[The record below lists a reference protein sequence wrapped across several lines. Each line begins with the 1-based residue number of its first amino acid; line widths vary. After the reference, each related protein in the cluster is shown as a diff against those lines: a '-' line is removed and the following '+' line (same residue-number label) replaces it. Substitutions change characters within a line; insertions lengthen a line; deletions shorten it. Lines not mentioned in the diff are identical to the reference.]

1 LSLENISLDIN
12 FVRSQFPAFKD
23 PLCKNWVFL
32 ENAGGSYVPQTVIEY
47 LNRFMTSTK
56 VQPYAEYDMS
66 KIAGDKMDEAINV
79 FTKMINAK
87 KNEVLIGSST
97 TMNMYVLA
105 NSLKYF
111 LNPGDEIIVTNQDHE
126 ANISPW
132 RRLKEVGAEIKEWKI
147 NKSNGE
153 LEIKDFEKLLSN
165 KTKIVAVTHCSNI
178 VGTINNLKLISDM
191 AHKKG
196 SYVIGD
202 GVSYAP
208 HGFPDVKE
216 LDVDFYAFSLY
227 KTYGPH
233 LALLYGKEEI
243 LKRLPNQ
250 NHEFLDGVI
259 PYTLNPGGPNH
270 EELASLIG
278 ISDYFENLYKHHFNN
293 GEKSI
298 RKKISK
304 LNKLITDHEE
314 KIANPLLDY
323 ISSRNDFR
331 LIGKKKINNKDRAP
345 TISFTVKNKL
355 SRDIS
360 IILNKNSIATRND
373 NFYAWRCLKA
383 LGIDTEDGVVRLSL
397 IHYNSTNDVKK
408 AISALK
414 KI

>member
-1 LSLENISLDIN
+1 
-12 FVRSQFPAFKD
+12 
-23 PLCKNWVFL
+23 
-32 ENAGGSYVPQTVIEY
+32 
-47 LNRFMTSTK
+47 M
-56 VQPYAEYDMS
+56 
-66 KIAGDKMDEAINV
+66 
-79 FTKMINAK
+79 
-87 KNEVLIGSST
+87 
-97 TMNMYVLA
+97 
-105 NSLKYF
+105 
-111 LNPGDEIIVTNQDHE
+111 
-126 ANISPW
+126 
-132 RRLKEVGAEIKEWKI
+132 
-147 NKSNGE
+147 
-153 LEIKDFEKLLSN
+153 
-165 KTKIVAVTHCSNI
+165 
-178 VGTINNLKLISDM
+178 
-191 AHKKG
+191 
-196 SYVIGD
+196 
-202 GVSYAP
+202 
-208 HGFPDVKE
+208 
-216 LDVDFYAFSLY
+216 
-227 KTYGPH
+227 
-233 LALLYGKEEI
+233 
-243 LKRLPNQ
+243 
-250 NHEFLDGVI
+250 
-259 PYTLNPGGPNH
+259 
-270 EELASLIG
+270 ASLIG